1 MKFAT
6 ELTAADTSI
15 DSYYLTG
22 EREDIKD
29 VKSMIYLLKNLKAQ
43 MYKKL
48 KEMKKNGYK
57 N

>member
-15 DSYYLTG
+15 DFYYLTG
-22 EREDIKD
+22 EREDIKGCQKYD
-29 VKSMIYLLKNLKAQ
+29 ISFEKFESSNVQ
-43 MYKKL
+43 KL